1 MYFFEE
7 GKNSYTVK
15 IDDRTTLITQKIKLS
30 RKLLKRKDYNRALQL
45 IKDGIDLCDNG
56 LFDEDKPL
64 VRPNYLSNLKNQS
77 LCHLKLGSWRLL
89 EESVGE
95 YIDVKLRRK
104 KKKNDNMREG
114 KIGDGAQTINLM
126 HSNARKQGDNARW
139 GYSNWKLDIS
149 FDLFDYDDCRILVI
163 RTIF

>member
-15 IDDRTTLITQKIKLS
+15 IDHRTSLISQKIKLS
-30 RKLLKRKDYNRALQL
+30 RKLLKRKDYTKALLL

-64 VRPNYLSNLKNQS
+64 VRTNYLSNLKNQS
-77 LCHLKLGSWRLL
+77 LCHLKLAKWRLV
-89 EESVGE
+89 EETVAE

-104 KKKNDNMREG
+104 KKKDENMREG

-126 HSNARKQGDNARW
+126 HANARKPKAIGR
-139 GYSNWKLDIS
+139 
-149 FDLFDYDDCRILVI
+149 
-163 RTIF
+163 